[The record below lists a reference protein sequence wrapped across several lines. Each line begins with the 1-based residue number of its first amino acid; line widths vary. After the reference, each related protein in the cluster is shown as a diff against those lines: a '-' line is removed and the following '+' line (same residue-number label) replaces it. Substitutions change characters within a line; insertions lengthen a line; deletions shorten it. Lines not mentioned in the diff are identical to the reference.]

1 MRIKIFRLIIF
12 ICFCILAGEL
22 AYMQAVRGPYY
33 FNLSK
38 NNRIRVVSLESER
51 GRIMDRNGKILADNQ
66 KIFNVMVIPQEIQ
79 NEEKLF
85 AFLSEQLEENSEVL
99 LRRYRQRK
107 LTPFTPVLIS
117 DDISKVKAL
126 QIEEN
131 RYQFPS
137 ILVQEN
143 YRRYYP
149 YGRAGAHIL
158 GYVGKID
165 KEEALSI
172 KDQEYTLQSVIGKI
186 GVEKFYND
194 RLMGQRGG
202 VQIEVNSR
210 GEQVRLLGLKDPVAG
225 EDLTL
230 TVDQE
235 IQLIATDLLT
245 AKAGVIIVMDMKNG
259 EVLGM
264 TSSPD
269 FDPNILISGKSQRDV
284 NYLFNNKSSPM
295 LDRATR
301 GVFPPGSVF
310 KIPVALCGLNSQK
323 ISQHTTYNCEGF
335 YELGGIKFGCTHHHG
350 PQNLIQ
356 SIAHSCNVYYYH
368 LGLKLGSDL
377 ISQFV
382 GQLGFGK
389 ITGID
394 LPYEKEG
401 NIPSRRKNALSGKKW
416 FTGNSLNMAIG
427 QGDVLVTPLQLV
439 GMMAI
444 VAREGIVVQPHLIK
458 DINQTYVFD
467 FPQRKLKMDSE
478 IFKIVKQG
486 LRATVTDAAG
496 TARELH
502 LNEVYVAGKT
512 GTAQTSGSLDHHAWF
527 VGYALGERKEVAFC
541 VFLEHGGSSHN
552 ANQVARELL
561 LKMYEKKL
569 L

>member
-401 NIPSRRKNALSGKKW
+401 NIPSRRKSALSGKKW

>member
-401 NIPSRRKNALSGKKW
+401 NIPSRRKSALSGKKW

-439 GMMAI
+439 GMMAT

-467 FPQRKLKMDSE
+467 FPQRKLKMNPE